1 MEHEQFVEVA
11 TDLVIHEM
19 ELKLK
24 AKQML
29 RCPGVIV
36 PKSLTPL
43 PLTDKDG
50 NTIHN
55 MIVYKN
61 QIDDAIKAIRRGG
74 YTARMFA
81 YNQQKFND
89 E

>member
-11 TDLVIHEM
+11 TDSVISEM